1 MEDTAMKRKYTK
13 PEIEVVKIQHQ
24 YIICTSP
31 VGLPKYDDEEVD
43 DGF

>member
-1 MEDTAMKRKYTK
+1 MKKKYMK

-31 VGLPKYDDEEVD
+31 VGLPKNDDEEVD

>member
-1 MEDTAMKRKYTK
+1 MEDTAMKRKYMK

-31 VGLPKYDDEEVD
+31 GSLPKNDDEVD